1 MPTQLQIA
9 EHLGITQQAVSKT
22 LDKMGIIDW
31 QLMTLDQIRLAY
43 IKRLREVAAGHASI
57 DGQYDLNKER
67 VMTERVDRELK
78 LSSM

>member
-22 LDKMGIIDW
+22 LDKMGIVEW
-31 QLMTLDQIRLAY
+31 QLMSLDQIRLAY

-57 DGQYDLNKER
+57 DGQFDINRER
-67 VMTERVDRELK
+67 VLTG
-78 LSSM
+78 